1 MGFFAPLSHRPTAAL
16 WGALMLV
23 EFGAQ
28 IGNFALVWMSVELLG
43 DAASY
48 MQSLQYGAVL
58 LGAALGGRLLD
69 ERDPRAVLIGAFLFR
84 GIVGLCPLLAAWAL
98 GSPLAGLA
106 VAAVGLALAQ
116 AQAEPAM
123 QARMSALAAD
133 RDRREAATA
142 LIYASLRLARL
153 LGRGAPGLLTIFM
166 PVLMLFGLNAGLILA
181 SALLLAAL
189 PPSPQPEPRSGAP
202 VRGMLAGLRAMAA
215 HRELRV
221 FMVTTTF
228 SFVAWALCISLGPAL
243 IVHERGLTWLGVPP
257 AGGYGLLLAAYG
269 VGNVVGSGS
278 TSPSVRAVCAGQG
291 AFGLG
296 GIMTALTGLFA
307 ADHLFMPLMIAAMFV
322 CGVGA
327 VGHDLRQANLIQS
340 SGPPSVVAALARAR
354 MMIGW
359 SSMCVAALAAPGLFA
374 LLGVETCLA
383 LAGFAL
389 AGVSLWAY
397 RRLR

>member
-1 MGFFAPLSHRPTAAL
+1 
-16 WGALMLV
+16 MLV

-69 ERDPRAVLIGAFLFR
+69 ARDPRTVLIGAFLFR
-84 GIVGLCPLLAAWAL
+84 GIIGLSPLFAAWAL

-123 QARMSALAAD
+123 QARMSALSAD

-142 LIYASLRLARL
+142 LIYASLRVARL
-153 LGRGAPGLLTIFM
+153 MGRGAPGLLTILM

-181 SALLLAAL
+181 AALLLAAL

-202 VRGMLAGLRAMAA
+202 VRGMLASVRAMAA
-215 HRELRV
+215 HREMRV
-221 FMVTTTF
+221 LMVTTCF
-228 SFVAWALCISLGPAL
+228 SFIAWALCISLGPAL
-243 IVHERGLTWLGVPP
+243 IVHARAITWLGVPP

-269 VGNVVGSGS
+269 VGNVFGSTS
-278 TSPSVRAVCAGQG
+278 TSPSIRVVCAGQG

-296 GIMTALTGLFA
+296 GIMTALTGLYA
-307 ADHLFMPLMIAAMFV
+307 PDHFFMPLMIAAMFI
-322 CGVGA
+322 CGAGA
-327 VGHDLRQANLIQS
+327 VGHDLRQAN
-340 SGPPSVVAALARAR
+340 
-354 MMIGW
+354 
-359 SSMCVAALAAPGLFA
+359 
-374 LLGVETCLA
+374 
-383 LAGFAL
+383 
-389 AGVSLWAY
+389 
-397 RRLR
+397 